1 MFNVRKNMTFF
12 EFLQTK
18 FRLLKTISRYRNAFS
33 RYRNAYKNYMWVIY
47 RILRNKYP
55 IDVVLKNGEIRTLKN
70 VIEVHDTSDGLYKFY
85 HLENKRVIISM
96 NGKEIHFFGGINNGD
111 LRGVFLRDDYKFLP
125 VDNKIVLDI
134 GANIGDTAI
143 YFAVNNAS
151 KVIALE
157 PYQNNF
163 EIAKKNISLNKLEQ
177 KIEIILAGCSSK
189 SGFINLEPDKGS
201 LNVGLHEVKTGIKTP
216 LLSLQNLVEKYEI
229 KSGILKMDCE
239 GCEYDS
245 ILETANEI
253 LQKFSHIQIEYHYGY
268 KNLKEKLESAGF
280 SVKITKPNLYMSPEA
295 LPSKMFFGFLYAT
308 NRRK

>member
-85 HLENKRVIISM
+85 HLENNRVIISM
-96 NGKEIHFFGGINNGD
+96 NGKEIQFFGGIDNGD

-163 EIAKKNISLNKLEQ
+163 EIAKKNISLN
-177 KIEIILAGCSSK
+177 
-189 SGFINLEPDKGS
+189 
-201 LNVGLHEVKTGIKTP
+201 
-216 LLSLQNLVEKYEI
+216 
-229 KSGILKMDCE
+229 
-239 GCEYDS
+239 
-245 ILETANEI
+245 
-253 LQKFSHIQIEYHYGY
+253 
-268 KNLKEKLESAGF
+268 
-280 SVKITKPNLYMSPEA
+280 NLYQV
-295 LPSKMFFGFLYAT
+295 L
-308 NRRK
+308 N

>member
-12 EFLQTK
+12 EFLQSK
-18 FRLLKTISRYRNAFS
+18 FHVFKTISL
-33 RYRNAYKNYMWVIY
+33 YRNAYKNYIGVIY
-47 RILRNKYP
+47 RVLRNKYP

-70 VIEVHDTSDGLYKFY
+70 VKEVHDTSLGLYKFF
-85 HLENKRVIISM
+85 HLENNRVIISM
-96 NGKEIHFFGGINNGD
+96 NGKEIQFFDAINNGD
-111 LRGVFLRDDYKFLP
+111 VRAVFLKDDYKFLP

-134 GANIGDTAI
+134 GANIGDSAI
-143 YFAVNNAS
+143 YFALNNAS

-177 KIEIILAGCSSK
+177 NIEIVLAGCSAK
-189 SGFINLEPDKGS
+189 SRFINLEHDKGTQCT
-201 LNVGLHEVKTGIKTP
+201 GLHEVKTGIKTP
-216 LLSLQNLVEKYEI
+216 LFSLQNLVEKYEI

-280 SVKITKPNLYMSPEA
+280 SVKVTKPYVTINYEG
-295 LPSKMFFGFLYAT
+295 SKWFIGFLYAT
-308 NRRK
+308 NTNNL